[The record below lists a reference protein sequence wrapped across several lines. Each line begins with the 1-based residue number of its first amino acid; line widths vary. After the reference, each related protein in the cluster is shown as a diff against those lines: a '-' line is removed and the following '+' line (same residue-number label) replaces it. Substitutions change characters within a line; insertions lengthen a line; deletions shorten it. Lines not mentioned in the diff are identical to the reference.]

1 MHIQIITFV
10 VKVRVLFAAYI
21 FFSGGGQ
28 IFKRGAVTSKTF
40 PFQGRVLCCGSKTSG
55 YKKRFGKNLAPFFFR
70 KREKKNTFC
79 GSSRLE
85 LLVLFPKSILTAD
98 RKTFCL
104 TLRNN
109 RGLLV
114 WTRNAFFCVQTL
126 SWMQKS
132 RLSKSILTPTTCA
145 NKAFAVSAS

>member
-70 KREKKNTFC
+70 KREKKYFLRIFSPRII
-79 GSSRLE
+79 SSL
-85 LLVLFPKSILTAD
+85 PKVD
-98 RKTFCL
+98 P
-104 TLRNN
+104 N
-109 RGLLV
+109 RGPKNFLSDLTQQQRSSGLDKKRIFLRANFV
-114 WTRNAFFCVQTL
+114 LNA
-126 SWMQKS
+126 K
-132 RLSKSILTPTTCA
+132 IPA
-145 NKAFAVSAS
+145 